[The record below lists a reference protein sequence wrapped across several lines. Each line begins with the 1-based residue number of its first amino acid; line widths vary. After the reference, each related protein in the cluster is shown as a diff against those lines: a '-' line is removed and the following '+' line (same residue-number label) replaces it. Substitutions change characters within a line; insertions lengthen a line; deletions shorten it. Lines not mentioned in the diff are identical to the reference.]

1 MGWTEHRLDYEVDNA
16 GLYVEERID
25 PLEMYWDRTS
35 KRKNLVDARLPLA
48 DAMGMFPGKSR
59 SQLDAVWAIGTE
71 IDHTSKTI
79 EKRKREEN
87 TRPTPTT
94 TSQRGPGLALARH
107 LNAPGPPLCG
117 WRDGS
122 NWRAPNELRRP

>member
-1 MGWTEHRLDYEVDNA
+1 
-16 GLYVEERID
+16 
-25 PLEMYWDRTS
+25 
-35 KRKNLVDARLPLA
+35 
-48 DAMGMFPGKSR
+48 MGMFPGKSR

-94 TSQRGPGLALARH
+94 TSQRGPGLALAR
-107 LNAPGPPLCG
+107 
-117 WRDGS
+117 
-122 NWRAPNELRRP
+122 

>member
-94 TSQRGPGLALARH
+94 TSQRGPGLALAR
-107 LNAPGPPLCG
+107 
-117 WRDGS
+117 
-122 NWRAPNELRRP
+122 